1 MIKKVLSIAL
11 LMLLISNSYSQSNLN
26 YNAVQKNFE
35 QPIVTAKPTSFWWWL
50 NSLADKPSITRD
62 LEAFKA
68 KGMGGVT
75 LICSSNWPQ
84 NKNVIPERGPVF
96 LSPEWRELYK
106 HTIREAA
113 RLDLEVGVN
122 FCASGWT
129 MGGPWITP
137 EMNGRWFVQS
147 EIRVQGPMKF
157 SGKLP
162 IPDPRGGYKPPYHFN
177 VKMSM

>member
-1 MIKKVLSIAL
+1 MSKLQTGL
-11 LMLLISNSYSQSNLN
+11 LTMLLLVSTSHSFSQSELN
-26 YNAVQKNFE
+26 YNNIQNNFV

-75 LICSSNWPQ
+75 LICSSNWGKGVAQLP
-84 NKNVIPERGPVF
+84 VRGPEF
-96 LSPEWRELYK
+96 LSEAWRELFR
-106 HTIREAA
+106 HTIKEAA

-122 FCASGWT
+122 LCASGWT

-137 EMNGRWFVQS
+137 EMGGRWFVQS
-147 EIRVQGPMKF
+147 ETKVQGPLKF
-157 SGKLP
+157 KGKLQL
-162 IPDPRGGYKPPYHFN
+162 PDPRGGYKSP
-177 VKMSM
+177 